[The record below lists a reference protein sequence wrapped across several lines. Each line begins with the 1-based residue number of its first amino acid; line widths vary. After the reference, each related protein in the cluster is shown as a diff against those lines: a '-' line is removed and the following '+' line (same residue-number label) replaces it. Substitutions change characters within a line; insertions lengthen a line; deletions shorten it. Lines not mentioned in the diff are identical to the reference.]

1 MSEDLLRET
10 SQVRDILDKD
20 KKARLEERSCQDKE
34 VNKLITI
41 VQFRVA
47 LNIIKRFLENIS
59 FHHQILLQVQAIQN
73 ELCKQNDAIE
83 KETAS
88 IRANVVTQLEKVALL
103 SESMLSVYFNA
114 VRDEP
119 YLGGGEEYLTFSRC
133 TVNSCLNKTR

>member
-1 MSEDLLRET
+1 MKQENERRRQECKELYDMLTKDRQKMSEDLLRET

-59 FHHQILLQVQAIQN
+59 FNHLMSYRFRQFKMSL
-73 ELCKQNDAIE
+73 
-83 KETAS
+83 
-88 IRANVVTQLEKVALL
+88 
-103 SESMLSVYFNA
+103 
-114 VRDEP
+114 
-119 YLGGGEEYLTFSRC
+119 
-133 TVNSCLNKTR
+133 VNKMMR